1 MYEAVHSHREFSL
14 IENNDLT
21 FSKMQNCYS
30 FLCCHFDTLLQVAE
44 NFIPQVPGRHVIYY
58 YYHYKNINVIK
69 HTSLKNCFKRIYQI
83 DTRSYSFL
91 YEVRFIQTSSCNHL
105 IYKCFL
111 KFLKI
116 IHFANS

>member
-1 MYEAVHSHREFSL
+1 VYVHSHGEFSL

-21 FSKMQNCYS
+21 LSIMQNSILFYVVI
-30 FLCCHFDTLLQVAE
+30 FDTLLQVAE